1 MVFDCDGLLMDTE
14 SLWIQTQRIVSERH
28 GVLFDTDLQHRLVGL
43 PASRIGPVIA
53 ARAGKDP
60 GSLVEELLQVN
71 MTMVTQSAAPMPGAL
86 FFVAAVSLRVPVA
99 VASNSARCILDQAL
113 LRGAFPGGFSVTVSA
128 DEVAHPKPEPD
139 VYLAAVDAL
148 NMYPED
154 CLAFEDSEA
163 GAAAA
168 RSAGLKVIAVPASH
182 DQQPTADLICDSLEA
197 AALLDWVDSW
207 A

>member
-1 MVFDCDGLLMDTE
+1 M
-14 SLWIQTQRIVSERH
+14 
-28 GVLFDTDLQHRLVGL
+28 
-43 PASRIGPVIA
+43 
-53 ARAGKDP
+53 
-60 GSLVEELLQVN
+60 
-71 MTMVTQSAAPMPGAL
+71 
-86 FFVAAVSLRVPVA
+86 
-99 VASNSARCILDQAL
+99 
-113 LRGAFPGGFSVTVSA
+113 
-128 DEVAHPKPEPD
+128 
-139 VYLAAVDAL
+139 YLAAVDAL